1 LSFARF
7 VDTRATARATG
18 TSLAASSRAPGHRS
32 KPKTMQTPC
41 GRVANRHV
49 TRDHAP
55 RSVPARAG
63 ADRRAGLPALPHL

>member
-7 VDTRATARATG
+7 VDTRTTARMTG
-18 TSLAASSRAPGHRS
+18 TSLAASAPSPGHRP
-32 KPKTMQTPC
+32 KPKRIQTPC

-49 TRDHAP
+49 TRDLAP